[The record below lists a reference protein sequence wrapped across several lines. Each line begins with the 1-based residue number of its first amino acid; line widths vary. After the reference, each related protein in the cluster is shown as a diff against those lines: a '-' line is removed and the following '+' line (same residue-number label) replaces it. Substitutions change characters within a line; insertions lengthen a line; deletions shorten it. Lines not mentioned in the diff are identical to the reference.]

1 MPIWL
6 HGLDLPDV
14 VLRQLFDRTGM
25 RVVFDEFGGLQPVD
39 SPSRFGVST
48 QTCVAPG
55 QSASRVYAKDWV
67 GISS

>member
-25 RVVFDEFGGLQPVD
+25 RVVFDEFGGD
-39 SPSRFGVST
+39 CSP
-48 QTCVAPG
+48 
-55 QSASRVYAKDWV
+55 
-67 GISS
+67 